1 VLLCDVLF
9 ADHMYQ
15 RTELGHGS
23 NVRGIECQARWVP
36 ETQEFIINSPTLTAS
51 KWVSD
56 QVPIIDNVQG
66 ILNEKSGTDPSAAP
80 QTTPSLSP
88 NS

>member
-1 VLLCDVLF
+1 MLCAVSRSSSYWLWCFLL
-9 ADHMYQ
+9 MIG

-51 KWVSD
+51 KWVSER
-56 QVPIIDNVQG
+56 ISMC
-66 ILNEKSGTDPSAAP
+66 EKT
-80 QTTPSLSP
+80 
-88 NS
+88 

>member
-1 VLLCDVLF
+1 
-9 ADHMYQ
+9 M
-15 RTELGHGS
+15 
-23 NVRGIECQARWVP
+23 P

-51 KWVSD
+51 KWVSE

-66 ILNEKSGTDPSAAP
+66 TLNEKSGTDPSAAP

>member
-1 VLLCDVLF
+1 MLSESASYCFVMLF
-9 ADHMYQ
+9 ADDQ

-51 KWVSD
+51 KWVSED
-56 QVPIIDNVQG
+56 VPMSM
-66 ILNEKSGTDPSAAP
+66 LYKTC
-80 QTTPSLSP
+80 
-88 NS
+88 

>member
-1 VLLCDVLF
+1 MRSESRSTSYWLWCFLL
-9 ADHMYQ
+9 MIK

-51 KWVSD
+51 KWVSE
-56 QVPIIDNVQG
+56 QIPTC
-66 ILNEKSGTDPSAAP
+66 EKT
-80 QTTPSLSP
+80 
-88 NS
+88 

>member
-1 VLLCDVLF
+1 MLCSVSWLRTASRCYLL
-9 ADHMYQ
+9 MIK

-51 KWVSD
+51 KWVSED
-56 QVPIIDNVQG
+56 VPMSIPC
-66 ILNEKSGTDPSAAP
+66 KTC
-80 QTTPSLSP
+80 
-88 NS
+88 

>member
-1 VLLCDVLF
+1 
-9 ADHMYQ
+9 M
-15 RTELGHGS
+15 
-23 NVRGIECQARWVP
+23 P
-36 ETQEFIINSPTLTAS
+36 EIQEFIINSPTLTAS